1 MLEMN
6 NSGSFDN
13 VERFLNRMAKGDIFN
28 TLEAFA
34 KQGVAALESATPF
47 NTGITAASWDYTIKR
62 SRSTYTIT
70 WTNSNMAGG
79 VPVAILLQL
88 GHGTGTGGY
97 VQGQDF
103 INPAMRPVFDRLA
116 DQAWKAVTSA

>member
-1 MLEMN
+1 MLEFD

-13 VERFLNRMAKGDIFN
+13 VERFLKKMAKGDIFN

-34 KQGVAALESATPF
+34 QKGVAALEASTPWDS
-47 NTGITAASWDYTIKR
+47 GLTAASWGYEVKKTA
-62 SRSTYTIT
+62 SSYTIT
-70 WTNSNMAGG
+70 WTNSNMADG

-103 INPAMRPVFDRLA
+103 INPAMRPVFDNLA